1 MSYDI
6 RCFQQGK
13 EKALVGAFSEL
24 RKGSLTALH
33 RTLKESGIS
42 ECYAQVGLGDMVRC
56 WPYSQQMFSCLA
68 SERDHRPCCAQRG
81 LPASCLGLCSSEGM
95 AVERADLQYLSC
107 LQYMPG

>member
-1 MSYDI
+1 MLLVAFNEEI
-6 RCFQQGK
+6 
-13 EKALVGAFSEL
+13 VGAFSGHCE
-24 RKGSLTALH
+24 
-33 RTLKESGIS
+33 TLKESGIS
-42 ECYAQVGLGDMVRC
+42 ECIGQVGLGDMVRC

-95 AVERADLQYLSC
+95 AVDRADLQYLSC